1 MLHSERHFGKN
12 CNASYKIAS
21 LFSCNRRARLSH
33 SDFESI
39 EYYAIN
45 DTLVS
50 VLSGNYMK
58 SSNGKLET
66 VYTYD
71 PVKFFLTG
79 ERFAQYL
86 NGHIL
91 MPEYSTQIK
100 PPKCLDEDYVPIFSV
115 ETQSWSLVKGEDLNL
130 KKLHITFVYADYD
143 FSKTHPDEA
152 LPYIYPIN
160 RSDYLGDP
168 NLSNIM
174 KLLSSFDKLEQLI
187 SSFSAG
193 LQFAQRVF
201 YLNSQIGKLY
211 QEYSNFLKS
220 LKAGR
225 IIRLNEQQY
234 FYFLQVDILHNIK
247 KLLDTV
253 IVALY
258 LRETKEEASLGI
270 YFSLECDGLAYILKK
285 DKSKLRDRIRE
296 TINFD
301 YYEDLLTTINDLH
314 NGYKH
319 DVLTEQI
326 HSEVFIQP
334 CFFLNK
340 TSMIRRNGKR
350 IKDLQNVIQY
360 RIDTRKLIFA
370 FNDFLSFIL
379 EGKENSKTRVQFKK
393 VPENK
398 FEWVR

>member
-1 MLHSERHFGKN
+1 
-12 CNASYKIAS
+12 
-21 LFSCNRRARLSH
+21 
-33 SDFESI
+33 
-39 EYYAIN
+39 
-45 DTLVS
+45 
-50 VLSGNYMK
+50 MK
-58 SSNGKLET
+58 SSNSKLET

-79 ERFAQYL
+79 EQSAQRL
-86 NGHIL
+86 KGHIL
-91 MPEYSTQIK
+91 MPEHSTQIK
-100 PPKCLDEDYVPIFSV
+100 PPECLDEDYVPIFNI
-115 ETQSWSLVKGEDLNL
+115 ETQLWSLVKAEDLNL
-130 KKLHITFVYADYD
+130 KKKHITFMYADYD
-143 FSKTHPDEA
+143 FSKSHPNEW
-152 LPYIYPIN
+152 LPYIYPID

-168 NLSNIM
+168 SVSNIM
-174 KLLSSFDKLEQLI
+174 KLLSSFDKLGQLI

-211 QEYSNFLKS
+211 REYSNFLES
-220 LKAGR
+220 LKIRR
-225 IIRLNEQQY
+225 IIWLNEQQY

-247 KLLDTV
+247 KLLDIV

-258 LRETKEEASLGI
+258 LKEIREEASFGLG
-270 YFSLECDGLAYILKK
+270 FSLECDGLAYILTNV
-285 DKSKLRDRIRE
+285 KSGLGNRIRDI
-296 TINFD
+296 INFD
-301 YYEDLLTTINDLH
+301 YYKDLLITINDLH

-326 HSEVFIQP
+326 YPKPFLQP

-340 TSMIRRNGKR
+340 TSLIRREGKW

-360 RIDTRKLIFA
+360 RIDTRKLVFA

-379 EGKENSKTRVQFKK
+379 EGKENSKMKVQFKK
-393 VPENK
+393 VSENT